1 MKNTTTNSNTQPN
14 TAPWRYYLV
23 IAAVVLIYLGLMA
36 RTAYIQVIEP
46 DMLQKQGDKRS
57 IRVTEKRVQRG
68 SILDR
73 NGSKLAISVPVETVW
88 ADPKIIMDN
97 NALAMTEHWQALAD
111 VLDQD
116 ITKLTERVGTNPRK
130 RFVYLERK
138 ISPAIAN
145 YIRQLKIPGIH
156 LRKESKRFYPTG
168 EISAHLLGFTNVDDK
183 GIEGIE
189 GMYDQLLTGKG
200 GEKRFRKDA
209 QGRKIEIISVE
220 EAEQPKDV
228 TLSIDQRIQAIAYK
242 ELKGAVQAFKATSG
256 SVVVANIHTGEI
268 LAMTNSP
275 SYNPNNRRNTAIHRF
290 RNRAITDIYEP
301 GSTMKTLTA
310 LTALEFGSAEA
321 DTIIDTSPGWMRLGG
336 RRVSD
341 PINRGKLSIE
351 EILVTSSN
359 MGTTKLALSVPKNYL
374 LDKFFEVGFGEDTGT
389 NLLGESMGMM
399 HDRSRWSQFELAT
412 LSWGAGLAITPAQL
426 ARFYM
431 AVANGGVKRKLS
443 IIKAD
448 TELAKAEEQSSSYAM
463 SERIFSPENSAAIVG
478 MLETTVNEHVPL
490 AKVDGYRVGGKTGT
504 SIKAV
509 AGGYGNDYVG
519 LFAGMAPISK
529 PEIVVVVVIN
539 EPSGDLYHGGEVAA
553 PVFSRVMKGALR
565 VLNIAPDAQDK
576 KTAQASASKP
586 SAKKATESVLVMNK
600 EKHLN
605 KTLDEVKDHV

>member
-1 MKNTTTNSNTQPN
+1 VNKKAAKNNNPLN

-23 IAAVVLIYLGLMA
+23 LVVVALIYLSLMA
-36 RTAYIQVIEP
+36 RSAYIQIVEP
-46 DMLQKQGDKRS
+46 EMLKKQGDLRS
-57 IRVTEKRVQRG
+57 LRVAANIVQRG
-68 SILDR
+68 SIVDR
-73 NGSKLAISVPVETVW
+73 NGAELAISVPVETVW

-97 NALAMTEHWQALAD
+97 NALAMTKHWQALSG

-116 ITKLTERVGTNPRK
+116 INKLIARVVKSPRK
-130 RFVYLERK
+130 RFIYLERK
-138 ISPAIAN
+138 IPSAVAN
-145 YIRQLKIPGIH
+145 YIRELKIPGIY

-168 EISAHLLGFTNVDDK
+168 EISAHLIGFTNVDDK

-189 GMYDQLLTGKG
+189 RMYDQLLTGTG
-200 GEKRFRKDA
+200 GAKRFRKDA
-209 QGRKIEIISVE
+209 KGRKIEIISVKE
-220 EAEQPKDV
+220 PEQAQTI

-301 GSTMKTLTA
+301 GSTMKPLTA
-310 LTALEFGSAEA
+310 ITALEFGSVKANS
-321 DTIIDTSPGWMRLGG
+321 IINTSPGWMRLGG

-359 MGTTKLALSVPKNYL
+359 MGTTKLALSVPKDYL
-374 LDKFFEVGFGEDTGT
+374 LTKFFDAGFADDTGT
-389 NLLGESMGMM
+389 NLVGESAGMM

-412 LSWGAGLAITPAQL
+412 LSWGAGLAITPVQL
-426 ARFYM
+426 TRFYM
-431 AVANGGVKRKLS
+431 ALANGGIKRRLTIVKNS
-443 IIKAD
+443 GETIVPED
-448 TELAKAEEQSSSYAM
+448 Q
-463 SERIFSPENSAAIVG
+463 ERIFSVKNSNAVTH
-478 MLETTVNEHVPL
+478 MLEAVVEEHVPK

-519 LFAGMAPISK
+519 FFAGMAPISN

-539 EPSGDLYHGGEVAA
+539 EPGGDLYYGGDIAA

-565 VLNIAPDAQDK
+565 VLNIAPDAQK
-576 KTAQASASKP
+576 SRTASKLMYLEQK
-586 SAKKATESVLVMNK
+586 SSVVGEHNA
-600 EKHLN
+600 
-605 KTLDEVKDHV
+605 

>member
-1 MKNTTTNSNTQPN
+1 VNKKAAKKNNPLN

-23 IAAVVLIYLGLMA
+23 LAVVGLIYAVLMA
-36 RTAYIQVIEP
+36 RAAYIQIVEP
-46 DMLQKQGDKRS
+46 EMLKKQGDLRS
-57 IRVTEKRVQRG
+57 LRVAANTVQRG
-68 SILDR
+68 SIVDR
-73 NGSKLAISVPVETVW
+73 NGAELAISVPVETVW

-111 VLDQD
+111 VLNQD
-116 ITKLTERVGTNPRK
+116 INKLTARVVKNPRK
-130 RFVYLERK
+130 RFIYLERK
-138 ISPAIAN
+138 ISPAMAS
-145 YIRQLKIPGIH
+145 YIKELKIPGIH

-168 EISAHLLGFTNVDDK
+168 EISAHLIGFTNVDDK

-189 GMYDQLLTGKG
+189 RMYDDLLTGTG

-209 QGRKIEIISVE
+209 KGRKIEIISVE
-220 EAEQPKDV
+220 EAKQAKEI

-242 ELKGAVQAFKATSG
+242 ELKGAVEAFKATSG

-301 GSTMKTLTA
+301 GSTMKPLTVVA
-310 LTALEFGSAEA
+310 ALEFGSVKPN
-321 DTIIDTSPGWMRLGG
+321 TVLNTSPGWMRLGG

-351 EILVTSSN
+351 EILIHSSN
-359 MGTTKLALSVPKNYL
+359 MGTTKLALSVPKDYL
-374 LDKFFEVGFGEDTGT
+374 LTKFFDAGFSEDTGT
-389 NLLGESMGMM
+389 NLVGESAGMM
-399 HDRSRWSQFELAT
+399 HDRSRWSSFELAT

-426 ARFYM
+426 TRFYM
-431 AVANGGVKRKLS
+431 ALANGGIKRRLTIVKS
-443 IIKAD
+443 DGKASNP
-448 TELAKAEEQSSSYAM
+448 ENE
-463 SERIFSPENSAAIVG
+463 ERIFSAESSLAVTH
-478 MLETTVNEHVPL
+478 MLEAVVDEHVPK
-490 AKVDGYRVGGKTGT
+490 AKIDGYRVGGKTGT

-519 LFAGMAPISK
+519 FFAGMAPISN

-539 EPSGDLYHGGEVAA
+539 EPAGDLYYGGDIAA

-565 VLNIAPDAQDK
+565 VLNIAPDAQKPRTARKHINSPSPDK
-576 KTAQASASKP
+576 KNVAGEHNA
-586 SAKKATESVLVMNK
+586 
-600 EKHLN
+600 
-605 KTLDEVKDHV
+605 